1 MSCPFHLFAK
11 TRAMFAAFPSLNAS
25 PKTRV
30 LITGFAGV
38 NALLVLKIPVTV
50 KERSSSGRNTSSC
63 AGYSPA
69 GTIRSLPSS
78 AEVFPEAP
86 LSLTMRF
93 PAVIVN
99 VSPVAMPN
107 LSLNSV
113 EIISSVLFCGK
124 LPSIRT
130 SRVSILPSASS
141 SVHKMP
147 LY

>member
-1 MSCPFHLFAK
+1 
-11 TRAMFAAFPSLNAS
+11 MFAAFPSRNAS
-25 PKTRV
+25 PKARV

-38 NALLVLKIPVTV
+38 NALLFLKIPVTV

-69 GTIRSLPSS
+69 GTIRSLPAS
-78 AEVFPEAP
+78 ATVSHAAP
-86 LSLTMRF
+86 LRLTMRF
-93 PAVIVN
+93 PAVTLN
-99 VSPVAMPN
+99 VSPVTMPN
-107 LSLNSV
+107 LSLNSK

-124 LPSIRT
+124 LPSIRA

>member
-1 MSCPFHLFAK
+1 
-11 TRAMFAAFPSLNAS
+11 MFAAFPSRSESSKA
-25 PKTRV
+25 RV
-30 LITGFAGV
+30 LTTGFAGV
-38 NALLVLKIPVTV
+38 NALLFLKTPVTV

-69 GTIRSLPSS
+69 ETIRSLPASE
-78 AEVFPEAP
+78 AAP